1 MDPQKIKERIIQDL
15 SDQIPDLIEGE
26 NDFIL
31 NRLTSRKNIVFE
43 LIFKIKPAHFP
54 KIVVLKLFQTEFA
67 EREYQ
72 MLKLLEQQQTL
83 VPKVLFYRKP
93 YILMEKIQGI
103 NLTNFIN
110 NNLKNISSLNDLK
123 LHIRRKLKHS
133 VKKLARW
140 FAIFHKNNIIRR
152 TENDVIVVNKGDA
165 RLRDFI
171 YNPAT
176 HDVYGLDFEEAYE
189 GNYHDDLAWICC
201 ALLDTNPGIFESKE
215 PRPKIELIKVFLKKY
230 YKINNDFKFSFNY
243 FAERLIENL
252 NIIIERRDLE
262 FGSVRKETILNN
274 LANLI

>member
-43 LIFKIKPAHFP
+43 VIFKIKPAQFP
-54 KIVVLKLFQTEFA
+54 KVVILKLFQTDFA

-72 MLKLLEQQQTL
+72 MLKLLEEQQIL
-83 VPKVLFYRKP
+83 VPRVLFYKKP
-93 YILMEKIQGI
+93 YIVMEKIQGI

-123 LHIRRKLKHS
+123 LHLRRKLKHS

-140 FAIFHKNNIIRR
+140 FAIFHRNNIVRR
-152 TENDVIVVNKGDA
+152 EESNVIVVNKGDA

-176 HDVYGLDFEEAYE
+176 HEVYGLDFEEAYE

-201 ALLDTNPGIFESKE
+201 ALLDTNPGIFELKE

-243 FAERLIENL
+243 FAGQLIEFL
-252 NIIIERRDLE
+252 NIVIERRDLE
-262 FGSVRKETILNN
+262 FGLVRKETILNN
-274 LANLI
+274 LANII